1 MKIKFYKSDGASFEE
16 KDFSEF
22 PEIEGDKGVQ
32 ALRQVIIAYQANKR
46 QGTVSTKTRS
56 TVRGTGKKP
65 FRQKGTGQ
73 GRQGSKR
80 GPQWRGGAIAFGP
93 QPRDYRQKINTKVKA
108 LALTRALYESGCSG
122 RVNVIEAFTCS
133 EIKTKVARGLVDKIS
148 NGGRTL
154 MIDDSFEDNFV
165 LSSRNLSDVNVAV
178 TSSINALDI
187 VQNKNLIISE
197 KGLSTLLSRINGGE
211 K

>member
-1 MKIKFYKSDGASFEE
+1 
-16 KDFSEF
+16 
-22 PEIEGDKGVQ
+22 
-32 ALRQVIIAYQANKR
+32 
-46 QGTVSTKTRS
+46 
-56 TVRGTGKKP
+56 
-65 FRQKGTGQ
+65 
-73 GRQGSKR
+73 
-80 GPQWRGGAIAFGP
+80 
-93 QPRDYRQKINTKVKA
+93 
-108 LALTRALYESGCSG
+108 
-122 RVNVIEAFTCS
+122 
-133 EIKTKVARGLVDKIS
+133 
-148 NGGRTL
+148 